1 MIVITIMIIIMIFVS
16 VSLNI
21 ASWCFLCCYH
31 RKNNRILVNKPCKRE
46 ICKSTSDVASNYVSP
61 KQSSSSPKNSLIHSR
76 ANIAKRKRPP
86 NPYHL
91 VLIAV
96 NIADFPVFF
105 LYLCDLISSLYMPI
119 NLDLDFGDNDK
130 DITHT
135 ITSVSLMFGHCI
147 NVIIY
152 LLFHKQF
159 RAMFFK
165 PFCLVLLLF
174 F

>member
-1 MIVITIMIIIMIFVS
+1 MKLHDKTMIVITIMIIIMIIVS

-31 RKNNRILVNKPCKRE
+31 RKNNRILINKPIDSR
-46 ICKSTSDVASNYVSP
+46 
-61 KQSSSSPKNSLIHSR
+61 SSSSLPRNSLILHSR
-76 ANIAKRKRPP
+76 ANIAKRSKPP
-86 NPYHL
+86 NSYHF

-105 LYLCDLISSLYMPI
+105 LYLCDLVSSLFRPV
-119 NLDLDFGDNDK
+119 NLRLDFGGDK
-130 DITHT
+130 DKNITHT

-165 PFCLVLLLF
+165 PFRMVL
-174 F
+174 